1 MKKIFSICAMFSV
14 ILFGACTDVDTAG
27 ETPEVPGTPEEPVVA
42 PEIPVVPAGFDWS
55 TETGVNLTLE
65 SGVTTNVS
73 VYSEEDCQDN
83 SLLLEDVLLESDVA
97 RTFRMAVPAGAEKLY
112 VKYPAASGADD
123 VVALAVNGADVNY
136 NSRSTP

>member
-83 SLLLEDVLLESDVA
+83 SA
-97 RTFRMAVPAGAEKLY
+97 APRRCAPRIGRGPHVPPWRSLP
-112 VKYPAASGADD
+112 VRR
-123 VVALAVNGADVNY
+123 
-136 NSRSTP
+136 NSM

>member
-97 RTFRMAVPAGAEKLY
+97 RTFRMAVPGGETLCEI
-112 VKYPAASGADD
+112 
-123 VVALAVNGADVNY
+123 
-136 NSRSTP
+136 SRRVGCRRCRCARRERCGCEL

>member
-97 RTFRMAVPAGAEKLY
+97 PSAWLY
-112 VKYPAASGADD
+112 PPVRR
-123 VVALAVNGADVNY
+123 
-136 NSRSTP
+136 NSM